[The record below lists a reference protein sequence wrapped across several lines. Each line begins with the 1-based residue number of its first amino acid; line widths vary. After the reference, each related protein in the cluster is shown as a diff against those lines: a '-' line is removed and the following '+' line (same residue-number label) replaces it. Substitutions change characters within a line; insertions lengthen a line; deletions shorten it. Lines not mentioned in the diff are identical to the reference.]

1 MLIEPAARPSRLPRR
16 PSRSLCV
23 PTDGY
28 HLPGRTWGN
37 ELKSLHKVARR
48 TRNIKHDRCRTPD
61 DSTAEDEHSD
71 HNRTIPA
78 TRQAPAWAPFTFQG
92 LSCELRHAAHG
103 RFVKAR
109 PARPT
114 STRLR
119 SRRAHQSPSGGSIVA
134 QTKTHAGPRRRMAR
148 KDWRNHGARD
158 EMRGTRGQPGPRRV
172 DDGDRDAGVHGRR
185 AGTRR
190 TTSFGRERLTRTGSE
205 GSSWCRGRQRTPT
218 SSRGAAGNDGG
229 DRPGSRPRPGTRGS
243 LETRGDQA
251 RPRGRYH
258 CASESGSY
266 RQRQASGCYRKPA
279 PTINSRVP

>member
-1 MLIEPAARPSRLPRR
+1 MKYLR
-16 PSRSLCV
+16 
-23 PTDGY
+23 
-28 HLPGRTWGN
+28 
-37 ELKSLHKVARR
+37 KVARR
-48 TRNIKHDRCRTPD
+48 TRNIKHDRCRTPY

-71 HNRTIPA
+71 HNRTTPA

-119 SRRAHQSPSGGSIVA
+119 SRSARQPQSGSSIVA

-148 KDWRNHGARD
+148 KDWRNQGARD

-172 DDGDRDAGVHGRR
+172 DDGDRDAGVHGGR

-190 TTSFGRERLTRTGSE
+190 TTSSGGGCVSGTG
-205 GSSWCRGRQRTPT
+205 
-218 SSRGAAGNDGG
+218 
-229 DRPGSRPRPGTRGS
+229 RPGHTPPHPSR
-243 LETRGDQA
+243 EA
-251 RPRGRYH
+251 
-258 CASESGSY
+258 
-266 RQRQASGCYRKPA
+266 
-279 PTINSRVP
+279 